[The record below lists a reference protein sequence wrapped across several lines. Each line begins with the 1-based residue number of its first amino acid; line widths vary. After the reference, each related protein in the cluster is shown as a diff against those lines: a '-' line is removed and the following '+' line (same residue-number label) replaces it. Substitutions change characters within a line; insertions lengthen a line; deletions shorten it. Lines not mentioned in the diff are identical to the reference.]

1 MLRPGQRRVARAPDV
16 GFDNPSDA
24 ADGLFTS
31 DQVDMFNGSPER
43 YDWKLVGKKEIY
55 IPYNNYEMNQPA
67 VKYKDLLTPGHLN
80 QQWSRYELHRV
91 WVVEAKLKADQRHI
105 YSRRVMF
112 LDEDT
117 WQGAEHDMYDGK
129 DQLWRVMEGYHTHFW
144 DASTGWLQVYATND
158 LTAKRYY
165 ARGFVNEEKP
175 FEFTTRFSFD
185 DFTPAALRR
194 KGVR

>member
-1 MLRPGQRRVARAPDV
+1 
-16 GFDNPSDA
+16 
-24 ADGLFTS
+24 
-31 DQVDMFNGSPER
+31 
-43 YDWKLVGKKEIY
+43 
-55 IPYNNYEMNQPA
+55 MNQPA
-67 VKYKDLLTPGHLN
+67 VKYKDLITQGHLN

-117 WQGAEHDMYDGK
+117 WQVAEHDMYDGK